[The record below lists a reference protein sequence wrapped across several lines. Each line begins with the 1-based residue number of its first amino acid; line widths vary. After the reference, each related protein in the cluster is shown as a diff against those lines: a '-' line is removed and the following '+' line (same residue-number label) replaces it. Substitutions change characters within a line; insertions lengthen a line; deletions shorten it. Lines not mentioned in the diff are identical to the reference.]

1 MKIVLHISVEFALVI
16 LVVSTRAHAQ
26 HVLRVVLAAVLK
38 QVTALALRTVGA
50 HPNIL
55 MLELIVLKLID
66 EVLRVDRVIV

>member
-1 MKIVLHISVEFALVI
+1 MLHISVELALVI
-16 LVVSTRAHAQ
+16 LVVCARAHAQ